1 MTTIH
6 LVSHTHWDREW
17 YLPFQQFRLKLVY
30 LIDRVMDLMRSDPE
44 FKYFML
50 DGQTIVLDDYLEIR
64 PEREAELRRL
74 VQAGRLL
81 IGPWFILPD
90 EFLVSPEATIR
101 NLLLG
106 DRIARRFGKKMNAG
120 YIPDP
125 FGHIGQMPQILR
137 GFGMEAAALQR
148 GLDDQPNELWWEAPD
163 GTRIFLSYLRDG
175 YGNGALLPA
184 ADPEAF
190 TRAVQRSA
198 GSLAPYTPT
207 SHVVLMHGA
216 DHLEPPEETSRAVR
230 QANTM
235 LDGDRL
241 VHSTLPEFLSAVR
254 AEIDRTGAE
263 LPLVRGELR
272 SSKRYH
278 LLPGVLSA
286 RMWIKQ
292 RNHACQ
298 TLLERWAEPFSTIAD
313 WQDRMAGGSQ
323 RPGRVNGGFGPMLDR
338 SGAPSTPGLLAD
350 TASVVRRAWRY
361 LMECHPH
368 DSICGCSVDQV
379 HEEMRPRFDQVEQ
392 IGAEITRQSL
402 VRLVGAVDT
411 HLPQAGDGPPPAGI
425 IPVVVFNAAGVPQ
438 TGPVELPISLPTSVN
453 AVEVVDEDGVPAPDH
468 LGERTYQEVA
478 YVVLNRED
486 FTQALSSIQEG
497 TLAFTGPMRGMTLQE
512 ISFRRQANTLLIDT
526 AISAFGKTPA
536 GVLEVAQEEAFR
548 ALADPSLDSF
558 ALMVK
563 SVFTRLSFTAVGVPG
578 CGYKTFWVR
587 PAGGT
592 GDDAGL
598 AAEAIA
604 AEMKAGA
611 APVETGVGSG
621 AIGVGS
627 GKQPPTADIGYAQKN
642 PTLTIEN
649 QFLSLSFDPD
659 GTFTL
664 SDRRSGARYSGLNRF
679 VDGGDC
685 GDEYNFS
692 PPPQDTLSSQV
703 EVLEVGV
710 DRTPVAQVIEARLA
724 LHVPCALS
732 SDRQS
737 RSDET
742 VALPIRVRAVLPNGV
757 PRLDFETWVDNRA
770 EDHRL
775 RVHFPAPLQ
784 TDFADYDGHFE
795 VVRRPLVLPEYQ
807 PTWAEQPRPEK
818 PQRHFASISDGR
830 LGLTVSNFGLPEVEV
845 IPGQGSTEIALTLL
859 RCVGWLSRDDF
870 STRKGHAGPGYP
882 TPGAQM
888 PGEWTFAYSVIPHS
902 GRWDQ
907 AAPGELPPYHQA
919 FAFSTPLRALLAE
932 PHPGPFAPRGSFVE
946 VQDPRFV
953 LSAVKT
959 AEDGQGWILRGY
971 NISAEPIEVRLKIWR
986 DFARIH
992 RTNLAETP
1000 LEPLA
1005 LAPDG
1010 SLRLPVR
1017 GHEVVTVR
1025 LSP

>member
-30 LIDRVMDLMRSDPE
+30 LIDRVMELMKSDPE

-64 PEREAELRRL
+64 PEREAELRQL
-74 VQAGRLL
+74 VQDGRLL

-106 DRIARRFGKKMNAG
+106 DRIARRFGQKMNVG

-137 GFGMEAAALQR
+137 GFGMEAAVLQR
-148 GLDDQPNELWWEAPD
+148 GLDDHPNELWWEAPD
-163 GTRIFLSYLRDG
+163 GTRIFLEYLRDG

-184 ADPEAF
+184 ADPGAF
-190 TRAVQRSA
+190 TRAVQRTA
-198 GSLAPYTPT
+198 GSLMPHTPT
-207 SHVVLMHGA
+207 GHVVLMHGA
-216 DHLEPPEETSRAVR
+216 DHLEPPEETARAIR
-230 QANTM
+230 AANAM

-241 VHSTLPEFLSAVR
+241 IHSTLPEFLAAVR
-254 AEIDRTGAE
+254 AEIESTGAE

-313 WQDRMAGGSQ
+313 WEDRLAGGS
-323 RPGRVNGGFGPMLDR
+323 RAPGQVNGGFGPMLDR
-338 SGAPSTPGLLAD
+338 SGAPSTPGLLSD
-350 TASVVRRAWRY
+350 TAPVVRQAWRY

-392 IGAEITRQSL
+392 IGAELTRQSL
-402 VRLVGAVDT
+402 VRLVGAIDT
-411 HLPQAGDGPPPAGI
+411 RPPQAGDGATPEGV

-438 TGPVELPISLPTSVN
+438 TGTVELPISLPTTVK
-453 AVEVVDEDGVPAPDH
+453 AIEVMDEDGGLAPAH
-468 LGERTYQEVA
+468 LGETTYQEVA
-478 YVVLNRED
+478 YVVLNRDD

-497 TLAFTGPMRGMTLQE
+497 HLALTGPLRGMTLQE
-512 ISFRRQANTLLIDT
+512 VGFRRQANTLMIDT

-536 GVLEVAQEEAFR
+536 GVLEGAQEEAFR
-548 ALADPSLDSF
+548 ALADPTLDSF

-563 SVFTRLSFTAVGVPG
+563 SVHTRLSFTAVEVPG
-578 CGYKTFWVR
+578 LGYKTFWVR
-587 PAGGT
+587 PAEG
-592 GDDAGL
+592 AGEVT
-598 AAEAIA
+598 AG
-604 AEMKAGA
+604 EMQ
-611 APVETGVGSG
+611 TGVAPAGTRASGEGIGSNPG
-621 AIGVGS
+621 EQQSSSA
-627 GKQPPTADIGYAQKN
+627 PEIGYAQTS
-642 PTLTIEN
+642 PAPTIEN
-649 QFLSLSFDPD
+649 QFLSLSFDP
-659 GTFTL
+659 GVTFTL
-664 SDRRSGARYSGLNRF
+664 IDRRSGARYSGLNRF

-692 PPPQDTLSSQV
+692 PPPHDALFTQV
-703 EVLEVGV
+703 EVLDVSV
-710 DRTPVAQVIEARLA
+710 TRTPVAQTIEARLA
-724 LHVPCALS
+724 LQVPRALS
-732 SDRQS
+732 ADRQR
-737 RSDET
+737 RSDELVT
-742 VALPIRVRAVLPNGV
+742 LPIRVRAVLPNAV
-757 PRLDFETWVDNRA
+757 PRVDFETWIDNRA
-770 EDHRL
+770 QDHRL
-775 RVHFPAPLQ
+775 RVHFPAPIQ

-795 VVRRPLVLPEYQ
+795 VVRRPLRLPDYQ

-818 PQRHFASISDGR
+818 PQRHFTSISDGR
-830 LGLTVSNFGLPEVEV
+830 LGLTVANFGLPEVEV
-845 IPGQGSTEIALTLL
+845 VPGQGSTEIALTLL

-888 PGEWTFAYSVIPHS
+888 PGEWTFAYSVIPHL
-902 GRWDQ
+902 GRWDED
-907 AAPGELPPYHQA
+907 AHGELPPFHQA
-919 FAFSTPLRALLAE
+919 FAFNTPLRALLAE
-932 PHPGPFAPRGSFVE
+932 SHPGPFNSKGSYVE
-946 VQDPRFV
+946 IQDPRIV

-971 NISAEPIEVRLKIWR
+971 NISAEPVEVGLKVWR
-986 DFARIH
+986 DFTHLH
-992 RTNLAETP
+992 RANLAETP
-1000 LEPLA
+1000 LEPLEPA
-1005 LAPDG
+1005 ADG
-1010 SLRLPVR
+1010 ALRLLVR
-1017 GHEVVTVR
+1017 GHEVVT
-1025 LSP
+1025 LLFEP